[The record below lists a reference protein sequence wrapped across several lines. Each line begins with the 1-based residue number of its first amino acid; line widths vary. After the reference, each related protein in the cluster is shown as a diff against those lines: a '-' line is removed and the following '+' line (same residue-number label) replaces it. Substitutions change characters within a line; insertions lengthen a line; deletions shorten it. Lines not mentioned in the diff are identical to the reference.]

1 MKKFLSIA
9 LLLIFVII
17 GVRAEVIEPDNFIW
31 DGTGSIFDNVQAD
44 ETGTFKGTVKD
55 AIYSYSGMNHQF
67 FQPIYHGLVVGHYTK
82 GSLKSLNVTL
92 SSKTY
97 PFTIYFSNSPFT
109 WDNLDSAS
117 EKISLDQTVK
127 GKYSVTNYEI
137 VPEGKYKY
145 VAFAIKD
152 PNEASGAYGSVT
164 RVQFN
169 WSYSEA
175 IPTPSFSIA
184 PNSDLI
190 AGTIVKVIKPAD
202 ADKIFVNINGGEF
215 VEFSGDAEAPITED
229 TMITAYAMSEG
240 NRSEEVTAFYSVEET
255 GENIDEIN
263 PFTFFA
269 SPGNWSD
276 YDETGYVSATS
287 SGNQY
292 RYYGTFKNHAGADP
306 KDGKLP
312 GVFNLTKSGYY
323 LTNVGTATRSAENDQ
338 LYALKVER
346 AAGDNTGILHV
357 AFSDTPFDSAPDL
370 SEATYAT
377 VSNDPNVNADYN
389 FSQNISVK
397 ETFASKNIDKG
408 SAGYFAIFPGNA
420 AGAEVPRVVATY
432 SNILTDIENI
442 ATVTG
447 EDSTTLY
454 DLNGRRVNSSYL
466 LPGIYIRLHKGKP
479 EKFIVL

>member
-1 MKKFLSIA
+1 MKKLLYFA
-9 LLLIFVII
+9 LQFIFVAI
-17 GVRAEVIEPDNFIW
+17 GVKAEVIETDNFIW
-31 DGTGSIFDNVQAD
+31 SGQGSTFDEVQVD

-67 FQPIYHGLVVGHYTK
+67 FQPIYHGLVVGHYPK
-82 GSLKSLNVTL
+82 GYLKSLKVTL
-92 SSKTY
+92 SSQTY
-97 PFTIYFSNSPFT
+97 PFTIYFSNSPFS

-117 EKISLDQTVK
+117 EKVTLDQIVK
-127 GKYSVTNYEI
+127 GKYSVTDYDIFPN
-137 VPEGKYKY
+137 GKYEY

-152 PNEASGAYGSVT
+152 PNENSGAYGSVT
-164 RVQFN
+164 RVQFH
-169 WSYSEA
+169 WAYSESVGA
-175 IPTPSFSIA
+175 PTFSIA

-190 AGTIVKVIKPAD
+190 AGTIVKVIRPAD

-215 VEFSGDAEAPITED
+215 VESSGDAEVPITED
-229 TMITAYAMSEG
+229 TMIAAFAMSDD
-240 NRSEEVTAFYSVEET
+240 NQSEVVTAFYSVEET
-255 GENIDEIN
+255 GENIDEIT
-263 PFTFFA
+263 PFTFLA

-276 YDETGYVSATS
+276 YDETGYVSAAT

-292 RYYGTFKNHAGADP
+292 RYYGNFKNHAGADA
-306 KDGKLP
+306 KDGKEP
-312 GVFNLTKSGYY
+312 GVFNLTKTGYY
-323 LTNVGTATRSAENDQ
+323 LTNVSPATRSGEGNQ
-338 LYALKVER
+338 VYALKVER
-346 AAGDNTGILHV
+346 AAGDNTGTLHV

-370 SEATYAT
+370 SQATYAT
-377 VSNDPNVNADYN
+377 VSNDPNVKADYN

-397 ETFASKNIDKG
+397 ETFASKNIDKE

-432 SNILTDIENI
+432 SNILTGIHNI
-442 ATVTG
+442 AIETG
-447 EDSTTLY
+447 EDSPVLY